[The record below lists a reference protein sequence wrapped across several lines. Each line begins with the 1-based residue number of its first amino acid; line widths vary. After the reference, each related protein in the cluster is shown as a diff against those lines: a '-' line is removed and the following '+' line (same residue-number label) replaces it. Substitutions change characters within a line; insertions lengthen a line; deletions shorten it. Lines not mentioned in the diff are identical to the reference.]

1 MSELDT
7 LAKAGIQA
15 INDKEYDKAIESFL
29 QALELE
35 PDRPDINNA
44 LGMAYLHRGDA
55 GNAIPHLQRAVELA
69 EPYDAPEA
77 QEMKCHF
84 HVQLATAYQLMDRV
98 KEAVTVLKQII
109 ERWPQ
114 KLEARM
120 QLGSLLLSACQLDE
134 GVEVYRGTFDMFEDK
149 KDREAAE
156 ALTGAITAF
165 VESEHEADI
174 FLVGHQ

>member
-55 GNAIPHLQRAVELA
+55 GNAIPHNRSPAAANIQWPSGIGTDKFNLGALA
-69 EPYDAPEA
+69 CPAI
-77 QEMKCHF
+77 K
-84 HVQLATAYQLMDRV
+84 LI
-98 KEAVTVLKQII
+98 QIL
-109 ERWPQ
+109 P
-114 KLEARM
+114 
-120 QLGSLLLSACQLDE
+120 GSDN
-134 GVEVYRGTFDMFEDK
+134 GFDLFP
-149 KDREAAE
+149 
-156 ALTGAITAF
+156 
-165 VESEHEADI
+165 
-174 FLVGHQ
+174 